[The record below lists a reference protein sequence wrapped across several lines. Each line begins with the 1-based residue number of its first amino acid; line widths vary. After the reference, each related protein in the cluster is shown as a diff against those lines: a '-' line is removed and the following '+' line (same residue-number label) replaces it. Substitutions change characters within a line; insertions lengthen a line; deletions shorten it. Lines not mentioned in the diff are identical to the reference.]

1 MKKLIYVVFCFVYEL
16 ILSFKR
22 KVNPDLQH
30 VIANLVWSDLTLCE
44 KDITVAYK
52 KLVKAFCRQ
61 YKVKAPKLVFR
72 QIDPNDMFMGL
83 FEYRPYT
90 ISINVRA
97 LILNSMNET
106 SSLIAR
112 NTLMFVLLHEL
123 RHCWQYKYHKED
135 VLYWTETH
143 NHLYNILYEECPI
156 EIDANEF
163 AKSAGLHD
171 SDDIFNKL
179 PLSLY
184 EDFDKAVDLKEEV
197 EASRKIKKAIADALN
212 RIHLE

>member
-30 VIANLVWSDLTLCE
+30 VIADMIWEDYALTE
-44 KDITVAYK
+44 KDIKYIYDK
-52 KLVKAFCRQ
+52 ISKAFCHKYRI
-61 YKVKAPKLVFR
+61 KKAPKLVFR
-72 QIDPNDMFMGL
+72 QIDPNDIFMGL
-83 FEYRPYT
+83 FEYKPYT
-90 ISINVRA
+90 ISIN
-97 LILNSMNET
+97 IN
-106 SSLIAR
+106 SLIK
-112 NTLMFVLLHEL
+112 NTDNSSSFMIVNTIIFVLLHEL

-135 VLYWTETH
+135 ILYWCETH
-143 NHLYNILYEECPI
+143 NHLYNIFYEECPI

-171 SDDIFNKL
+171 SGDIFNKL

-184 EDFDKAVDLKEEV
+184 EDFDKAVGLKEEA
-197 EASRKIKKAIADALN
+197 EASRKIKKAVAVALN
-212 RIHLE
+212 RIYLE